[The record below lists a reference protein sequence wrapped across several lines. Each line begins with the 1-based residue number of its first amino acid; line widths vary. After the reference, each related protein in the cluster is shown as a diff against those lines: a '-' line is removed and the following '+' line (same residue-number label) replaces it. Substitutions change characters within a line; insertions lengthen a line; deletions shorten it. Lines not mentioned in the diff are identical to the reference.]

1 MPPGI
6 ALSLCVVFVTV
17 FFLLD
22 VKRKPRIS
30 GALWIPFIWLLS
42 LSSKVPSVW
51 IDYIFGFGVTYESYE
66 ENLIEG
72 NPIDRYFFLLLI
84 AMGVI
89 VLIRRRLPLKKFLK
103 GNWWIILFL
112 LYCGISTTWADYP
125 YVSFK
130 RWIKEIGN
138 LIMILVILTD
148 LDASEAVK
156 TIIRRAACILVPF
169 SFLLIRYYPQLG
181 RMFSSSGELM
191 SIGVTGHKNSLG
203 VLCMII
209 IVAYFWDFIWIR
221 RKNRNREE
229 DEKKESFVASGFLMF
244 LTVWLLFI
252 SHSATAIFGT
262 FLGCAM
268 ILSLNFSAVRSKVR
282 NIGSL
287 LVISLIVFFIF
298 QYCFNIMALVVS
310 LLGRD
315 MTFTGRTEIWNDL
328 ISVGTNPLI
337 GAGYSSF
344 WSGDELDIIKQKY
357 MFLLNSAH
365 NGYLETYLNLGWIGL
380 LLLIGTIFSGFRKI
394 KNDLQKNF
402 RFNELRLTFFAL
414 ALIANITEAYF
425 KGLTPV
431 WFVYLLVIVQNPV
444 TVTLKKF
451 NPGRKRI

>member
-1 MPPGI
+1 M
-6 ALSLCVVFVTV
+6 
-17 FFLLD
+17 
-22 VKRKPRIS
+22 IS
-30 GALWIPFIWLLS
+30 RALWIPLIWMLFLC
-42 LSSKVPSVW
+42 SKAPSVW
-51 IDYIFGFGVTYESYE
+51 IDNIFGVGISYESYE
-66 ENLIEG
+66 QTLIEG

-112 LYCGISTTWADYP
+112 LYCGISTVWADYP

-148 LDASEAVK
+148 LNVSEAV
-156 TIIRRAACILVPF
+156 TTLIRRVACILVPF

-191 SIGVTGHKNSLG
+191 STGVTGHKNSLG
-203 VLCMII
+203 VLCMVI
-209 IVAYFWDFIWIR
+209 IVAYFWEFIWVR
-221 RKNRNREE
+221 RENRNRGEG
-229 DEKKESFVASGFLMF
+229 DKKKSFVASGFLMV

-252 SHSATAIFGT
+252 SNSATAIFGA
-262 FLGCAM
+262 FLGCV
-268 ILSLNFSAVRSKVR
+268 ILLGLSFSAVRNKIR
-282 NIGSL
+282 YLGSL
-287 LVISLIVFFIF
+287 VVVSLIAVFIF
-298 QYCFNIMALVVS
+298 QYSFNIVGFVVG

-344 WSGDELDIIKQKY
+344 WSGDELDLIKQKY
-357 MFLLNSAH
+357 MFLLNTAH

-394 KNDLQKNF
+394 KNDLQKSF
-402 RFNELRLTFFAL
+402 RFNELRLTLFAL

-431 WFVYLLVIVQNPV
+431 WFVYLLVIVQNPL
-444 TVTLKKF
+444 TVTLEKF
-451 NPGRKRI
+451 NPVRRRR